1 MSFAR
6 VRLQPLARQARL
18 FTTSPYRQSVVDSA
32 KDTLKKVDRSVSDAA
47 VKGIEKGG
55 MFTLGDAVPEIMLPE
70 ESIFCPSGLALRTEA
85 PDYLYPIIAIQPP
98 ATFPR

>member
-6 VRLQPLARQARL
+6 VRLQPLTRQARL

-32 KDTLKKVDRSVSDAA
+32 KDTLKKVDRTVSDAA

-55 MFTLGDAVPEIMLPE
+55 MFTQSDAVPKFLLPK
-70 ESIFCPSGLALRTEA
+70 ESISCPLSLALQTEA
-85 PDYLYPIIAIQPP
+85 PSHLCAIIIQLL
-98 ATFPR
+98 ATFPKR

>member
-6 VRLQPLARQARL
+6 VRLQPLARQARR

-32 KDTLKKVDRSVSDAA
+32 KDTLKKVDRTVSDAA

-55 MFTLGDAVPEIMLPE
+55 MFNPSGSVPEFILPK
-70 ESIFCPSGLALRTEA
+70 ESNSCLFGLTLLAEVSE
-85 PDYLYPIIAIQPP
+85 YLCTIVVQPLVK
-98 ATFPR
+98 FSRW

>member
-1 MSFAR
+1 MSFTR

-32 KDTLKKVDRSVSDAA
+32 KDTLKKVDRTVSDAA

-55 MFTLGDAVPEIMLPE
+55 MFTPSDAVPDFMLPK
-70 ESIFCPSGLALRTEA
+70 ESIPCPVGLTLQAEVPKHLC
-85 PDYLYPIIAIQPP
+85 AIVIQLL
-98 ATFPR
+98 ATLSRW